1 MEQRNWPN
9 KSITLLLIAL
19 GAYARIAPHPWN
31 FTPMMAIGLYAGARS
46 AKLWMGVL
54 VTLAALLASDAILG
68 FYSGMWYVYAA
79 SLIPVLLGWLA
90 QQQPWRRVALV
101 AASAIVSSIS
111 FFVITNAAVWA
122 TGNLYP
128 HTWGGLSTCFMAA
141 IPFYRNQVAGDALY
155 TFALFGADAL
165 FRAALYSKPEVA

>member
-9 KSITLLLIAL
+9 QSITLLLIAL
-19 GAYARIAPHPWN
+19 GACGRIIPHPWN
-31 FTPMMAIGLYAGARS
+31 FTPMMAIGLYAGVRS
-46 AKLWMGVL
+46 AKLWRGVL

-68 FYSGMWYVYAA
+68 FYAGMWYVYAA

-90 QQQPWRRVALV
+90 QQQPRRRVELV

-128 HTWGGLSTCFMAA
+128 HTWGGLATCFTAA
-141 IPFYRNQVAGDALY
+141 IPFYRNQIAGDALY